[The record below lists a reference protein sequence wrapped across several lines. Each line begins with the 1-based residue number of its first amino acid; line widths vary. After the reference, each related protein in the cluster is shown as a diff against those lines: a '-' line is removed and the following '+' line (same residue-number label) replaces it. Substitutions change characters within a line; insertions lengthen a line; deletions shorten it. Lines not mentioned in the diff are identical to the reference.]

1 MSLTTLLA
9 PFTVPIASLLAIPML
24 SSWSTSLNLVFLS
37 LAWTTIAATY
47 SPLQLEAFAPLFI
60 RLTLYVFPSL
70 IFLLFDIGVPSLSS
84 ELKAQGQLGIP
95 TRQKGGTR
103 KMWRVVGW
111 SVANVVLAVAIQAAV
126 EFLVTDVFRMRSLL
140 KIKGSKWSLN
150 HLPYPW
156 TMAKHAIIGTLAR
169 NVLQYYIHT
178 HILHSPTGGRFAS
191 LHQSWH
197 HSITIPFSFVANY
210 DHPVCHLVH
219 RFLPLYLP
227 AIALRMHILTYL
239 FLIVLFSLEETFVYS
254 GYNILPSTVMLRGMA
269 HRTDAHM
276 MSEGEGNFGSLGVL
290 DWVHDTT
297 LGKDVIDDLKAEMEK
312 HQVDEKAGNAIDGA
326 SQTADGLAGELR
338 AKAGKGRRRK

>member
-1 MSLTTLLA
+1 MSLSALLA
-9 PFTVPIASLLAIPML
+9 PFAPFASLLAIPML

-70 IFLLFDIGVPSLSS
+70 FFLLFDIGVPSLAS
-84 ELKAQGQLGIP
+84 EFKSQGRLGIA
-95 TRQKGGTR
+95 TLQKGGKR
-103 KMWRVVGW
+103 KMWRVAGW
-111 SVANVVLAVAIQAAV
+111 SVANVLITVALQAGI

-140 KIKGSKWSLN
+140 QIKGSKWTLN

-156 TMAKHAIIGTLAR
+156 TMIKHAILGLLAR
-169 NVLQYYIHT
+169 NTIQYYVHT
-178 HILHSPTGGRFAS
+178 HLLHSPTGGRLAD

-197 HSITIPFSFVANY
+197 HSVRVPYSFVANY
-210 DHPVCHLVH
+210 DHPICHILH

-239 FLIVLFSLEETFVYS
+239 ALIVFFSLEETFVYS
-254 GYNILPSTVMLRGMA
+254 GYNILPSTIMLRGMA
-269 HRTDAHM
+269 KRTDLHM
-276 MSEGEGNFGSLGVL
+276 MSEGEGNYGPLGVL

-297 LGKDVIDDLKAEMEK
+297 LGKDVMEDLKAEMEK
-312 HQVDEKAGNAIDGA
+312 HHVEEKASNAIDGVGDAA
-326 SQTADGLAGELR
+326 SGLAGKLK
-338 AKAGKGRRRK
+338 AKVGKGRRRK